1 MVFPDQVGEVVP
13 MSILRLRARVTGV
26 DIRLFDPPLE
36 KEQKTCIINKL
47 YRFI

>member
-26 DIRLFDPPLE
+26 DIRLFDPPSG
-36 KEQKTCIINKL
+36 KKTKIMYNQ
-47 YRFI
+47 